1 VTEGEHVRL
10 QGGAD
15 VGGEAQGL
23 LLLHDHHLEE
33 DDQGLLELVL
43 VQGDLLHLLADF
55 VFTQSC

>member
-1 VTEGEHVRL
+1 MKGGRVRL

-55 VFTQSC
+55 V

>member
-1 VTEGEHVRL
+1 MKGGHVRL

-55 VFTQSC
+55 V